1 MGTFRGQPINEKKK
15 KKQYSYLQYFYL
27 KNLLKPTNVLT
38 LSQWLEAGIQQFS
51 FSLLGLLWLILC

>member
-1 MGTFRGQPINEKKK
+1 MKK